1 MEYYESG
8 SPFTCHNEP
17 WSSFRPV
24 VSCDGDFQVHARQQ
38 HASTKVIFLLLFC
51 NCILLSSSMYAQ
63 SFYFHYW
70 KLAKNLAPV
79 PLTSLIWVI
88 SLIFFR
94 FLFSLSWHS
103 CKRWK
108 KSLFQINM
116 EWFPNLLS
124 QASVEMS
131 DWLNVGGKVAHSEG
145 KSRWSALSDKVAG
158 MAALWGWQD
167 WGGGILFLL
176 FPESRHTG
184 CRWGTPLGWC

>member
-1 MEYYESG
+1 MWNGNIPNCMLQSSIILVEMYITIHKQRMEYYQSG

-38 HASTKVIFLLLFC
+38 HASTKVKCLLLFC

-88 SLIFFR
+88 SLIFFVLAQLQEVEKIFISNQHGVVSQSPEPGFCR
-94 FLFSLSWHS
+94 NVRLVE
-103 CKRWK
+103 CGWK
-108 KSLFQINM
+108 GGTFRRKKPLECF
-116 EWFPNLLS
+116 
-124 QASVEMS
+124 
-131 DWLNVGGKVAHSEG
+131 VG
-145 KSRWSALSDKVAG
+145 
-158 MAALWGWQD
+158 
-167 WGGGILFLL
+167 
-176 FPESRHTG
+176 
-184 CRWGTPLGWC
+184 